1 MADEKKPKIDLKARL
16 GKTAVGGMTPPP
28 AAVGGTPL
36 PTPVPVPVPPPPAS
50 KMPPPMGGVAMPGIP
65 VGPSPA
71 VDPSN
76 PLAAALAQAAAP
88 PVAHA
93 APQAQRIEVDEMAV
107 QQARKGA
114 QKQGFAIAG
123 IAAVLFLGVG
133 WVAGQASEAGAAR
146 TKSKADATEL
156 ASDVAKARASLETLA
171 NKLDDGRKQLAARK
185 FPDQLGKDLGGI
197 NVDFDGTKLAGRR
210 FSGFPTETTQQLVE
224 FVTQVQGINDRKRV
238 LQGLMSRLQKPIT
251 EQFTAAPDAVTV
263 SQVVA
268 VQKDPSGNPAAFLAP
283 LATPIKGTGGKVDLP
298 AEFTFTNP
306 GGSGNAS
313 APAYKGGD
321 LLSKPA
327 AIYVVPGSF
336 AKACPNENAT
346 ASAQLAVQMGN
357 TIKEIKGE
365 AAPQGGDAI
374 VDEKKG
380 LLDMADRLL
389 KGLQTVAS
397 K

>member
-16 GKTAVGGMTPPP
+16 GKTAVGGATPPP
-28 AAVGGTPL
+28 TAVGGTPL

-50 KMPPPMGGVAMPGIP
+50 KMPPPIAGGVPGIP
-65 VGPSPA
+65 VGPAPA
-71 VDPSN
+71 MDPSN

-88 PVAHA
+88 PVHHA
-93 APQAQRIEVDEMAV
+93 PPQAQRIEVDEMAV
-107 QQARKGA
+107 QQARKSA

-133 WVAGQASEAGAAR
+133 WVAGGAAEQGNAR
-146 TKSKADATEL
+146 TKSKNDANEL
-156 ASDVAKARASLETLA
+156 AADVTKARASLENLS
-171 NKLDDGRKQLAARK
+171 NKLDEGRKQLAGRK
-185 FPDQLGKDLGGI
+185 FPDQLAKDLGGI
-197 NVDFDGTKLAGRR
+197 NIDFDGTKLAGRR

-238 LQGLMSRLQKPIT
+238 LIGLMSRLQKPIT
-251 EQFTAAPDAVTV
+251 EQFTAAPDQVTV
-263 SQVVA
+263 TQVVA
-268 VQKDPSGNPAAFLAP
+268 VQKDPGGNPAAFLAP
-283 LATPIKGTGGKVDLP
+283 LATPIKGAGGKVDLP
-298 AEFTFTNP
+298 AELTFANP

-321 LLSKPA
+321 LLAKPA

-365 AAPQGGDAI
+365 PAPQGGDAI

-380 LLDMADRLL
+380 LLQTADALL
-389 KGLQTVAS
+389 KGLQNVA